1 MGIHISL
8 DVVPE
13 KIAKEEWAKV
23 YKESL
28 VLIRNY
34 PFLNRV
40 TAKKYGQVFSFY
52 VKTREITN
60 QYGHSGWFT
69 SGDLVSKKRG
79 ESFHFPKELK
89 YYGEGF
95 RDQLDQDVFWS
106 ILSDSGCIEDEDKRI
121 PDIKKLWGGKTQGEP
136 YHLYLLAVGCLV
148 EARLPGAAVV
158 YGDISLGQCK
168 RAIRWANQYLEIPIE
183 LTDRACMIQLYKR
196 VLKMSLDDEERLEA
210 FLSLTMEKKDEKM
223 GDFIREH
230 FDEDT
235 IKTYFQKAFGGFT
248 PDQVG
253 FIHEMKK
260 YFALGFD
267 LEMFCMLVKENHKWR
282 KVLTAESIIRRVVKS
297 KLYVK
302 EKNTYDYT
310 EHIQDRP
317 DSEEIETIKDQ
328 MSKVFALMSGAVNEN
343 VSAYL
348 SYDDMMSVLEKSF
361 KEECDV
367 KKMAE
372 QFRKENEEEQESFQS
387 LFYDNDEIMLKM
399 GKMLE
404 EEEKDKEVYNIADF
418 DALMQYEEGDTL
430 EPQLEKCVI
439 KLIQFMK
446 KVSNEE
452 YDKKFLPLK
461 VRERCR
467 MLICNNEQFLL
478 SKRSWNQIFN
488 HILDDEY
495 MKKYYPFFRVKAVND
510 ESYQIYYA
518 LISNEGL
525 LDHYYE

>member
-1 MGIHISL
+1 
-8 DVVPE
+8 
-13 KIAKEEWAKV
+13 
-23 YKESL
+23 
-28 VLIRNY
+28 
-34 PFLNRV
+34 
-40 TAKKYGQVFSFY
+40 
-52 VKTREITN
+52 
-60 QYGHSGWFT
+60 
-69 SGDLVSKKRG
+69 
-79 ESFHFPKELK
+79 
-89 YYGEGF
+89 
-95 RDQLDQDVFWS
+95 
-106 ILSDSGCIEDEDKRI
+106 
-121 PDIKKLWGGKTQGEP
+121 
-136 YHLYLLAVGCLV
+136 
-148 EARLPGAAVV
+148 
-158 YGDISLGQCK
+158 
-168 RAIRWANQYLEIPIE
+168 
-183 LTDRACMIQLYKR
+183 
-196 VLKMSLDDEERLEA
+196 
-210 FLSLTMEKKDEKM
+210 
-223 GDFIREH
+223 
-230 FDEDT
+230 
-235 IKTYFQKAFGGFT
+235 
-248 PDQVG
+248 
-253 FIHEMKK
+253 
-260 YFALGFD
+260 
-267 LEMFCMLVKENHKWR
+267 MLVKENHKWR

>member
-13 KIAKEEWAKV
+13 KIAKEEWEKV

-28 VLIRNY
+28 VLIKNY

-40 TAKKYGQVFSFY
+40 SAKKYGQTFSFY

-60 QYGHSGWFT
+60 QYGYSGWFT

-79 ESFHFPKELK
+79 ESFRFPKELK
-89 YYGEGF
+89 SYGGGI

-106 ILSDSGCIEDEDKRI
+106 ILSAKACIEDDDKRI
-121 PDIKKLWGGKTQGEP
+121 PDIQSLWGAKTQGEP

-183 LTDRACMIQLYKR
+183 LTDRACMLQLYKR
-196 VLKMSLDDEERLEA
+196 VLKMSLDEDERLDA
-210 FLSLTMEKKDEKM
+210 FLTLAMEKKDEKM

-230 FDEDT
+230 FNEDT
-235 IKTYFQKAFGGFT
+235 IKTYFQKSFNGFA
-248 PDQVG
+248 PDQIG

-260 YFALGFD
+260 YFAMGFD
-267 LEMFCMLVKENHKWR
+267 LEMFCKLVKEKP
-282 KVLTAESIIRRVVKS
+282 KSTKALTAESIIRRVVKS

-348 SYDDMMSVLEKSF
+348 SYDDMMTVLEKNF
-361 KEECDV
+361 KDECDV
-367 KKMAE
+367 KKIVE

-387 LFYDNDEIMLKM
+387 LFYDNNEIMLKM

-404 EEEKDKEVYNIADF
+404 EEDKENEVYDIVDF
-418 DALMQYEEGDTL
+418 EDLMQYEEGDTM
-430 EPQLEKCVI
+430 EPQLERCVQ
-439 KLIQFMK
+439 KLIKFMK
-446 KVSNEE
+446 KVSKEE
-452 YDKKFLPLK
+452 YDKQFLPLN

-467 MLICNNEQFLL
+467 MLISNNEQFLL

-488 HILDDEY
+488 HILDDQY
-495 MKKYYPFFRVKAVND
+495 MKKYYPFFRVKVVND

-518 LISNEGL
+518 LISNEEL
-525 LDHYYE
+525 LDHYY